1 MTVSSFLPK
10 PIDKYYSVIYNNDRV
25 KKERSFEMQ
34 NNEPNPLQKEAKE
47 IIALLEKCQPEQ
59 KNYIAGVI
67 DGMNAER
74 RLSADTRSA

>member
-1 MTVSSFLPK
+1 
-10 PIDKYYSVIYNNDRV
+10 
-25 KKERSFEMQ
+25 MQ
-34 NNEPNPLQKEAKE
+34 NNENGALQKEAKE
-47 IIALLEKCQPEQ
+47 ILALLEKCQPEQ